1 MTLTQHHTDHQL
13 KQLIAEE
20 LEWTP
25 NVKADRVGVSI
36 NDGAVTLSGQVQ
48 TYPEKHAAVSAALR
62 VRGVSA
68 VADEIEVHNDWA
80 PRQDADLAREAA
92 EVLARTG
99 YAPSDSVKAEVHD
112 HVVTLS
118 GQVAWN
124 YQREALARAVSAL
137 PGVHGLTDTIT
148 LKPRITITA
157 AEAKAKIAAA
167 LRRSALVDA
176 ERIHVDV
183 TGDTITLT
191 GNVSSWAEHRQAS
204 TTAWAAP
211 GVVHVENKLHVTF

>member
-1 MTLTQHHTDHQL
+1 MA
-13 KQLIAEE
+13 I
-20 LEWTP
+20 
-25 NVKADRVGVSI
+25 
-36 NDGAVTLSGQVQ
+36 
-48 TYPEKHAAVSAALR
+48 
-62 VRGVSA
+62 SA

-92 EVLARTG
+92 EVLARTV
-99 YAPSDSVKAEVHD
+99 YAPSGSVKAEVHD

-124 YQREALARAVSAL
+124 YQREARAHAVSAL
-137 PGVHGLTDTIT
+137 PGVHGVTDTIT
-148 LKPRITITA
+148 LKPRIITA

-176 ERIHVDV
+176 ERIHVDA

-204 TTAWAAP
+204 TTAWP
-211 GVVHVENKLHVTF
+211 PQEWYT